1 MTDLQAGS
9 AVRPYDVRPVE
20 PAEFGPLGALTV
32 AAYQSIAAMPQSDD
46 YDNQLRDVA
55 GRAAVSCVLAAVAPD
70 GEILGGVTYVSGPE
84 DPYSEELHD
93 DEAGIRM
100 LAVAAAARRRGVGRS
115 LTLECLRRARAAGK
129 RRVVLHTGPWMP
141 NAIRMYE
148 SIGFVR
154 DPSIDFAPVPGID
167 LLAFAFDLRAG

>member
-1 MTDLQAGS
+1 MTATSLTS
-9 AVRPYDVRPVE
+9 FVVRP
-20 PAEFGPLGALTV
+20 AGPSEYETLGALTV
-32 AAYQSIAAMPQSDD
+32 AAYQGIAAMPQSDD

-55 GRAAVSCVLAAVAPD
+55 GRAAVSCVLAAVALG

-84 DPYSEELHD
+84 DPYSEQLHD

-100 LAVAAAARRRGVGRS
+100 LAVAAAARRQGIGRA
-115 LTLECLRRARAAGK
+115 LTLECLRRARVAGK

-154 DPSIDFAPVPGID
+154 EPSMDFTPVPGIH
-167 LLAFAFDLRAG
+167 LLAFAFDLRVG